1 MIDRPVIKK
10 SSRVIYRMAYL
21 RAEVT
26 GCMLSYSIA
35 VPAMISTAIMNIAS
49 LTSTAT
55 KEFTE
60 NTCNAMKASAQQQ
73 RQALTMSGE
82 GGARNK

>member
-1 MIDRPVIKK
+1 
-10 SSRVIYRMAYL
+10 MAYL

-35 VPAMISTAIMNIAS
+35 VPATISTAIMNIAS

-60 NTCNAMKASAQQQ
+60 NTANVVTTSAQQ
-73 RQALTMSGE
+73 RQQQAITTR

>member
-1 MIDRPVIKK
+1 
-10 SSRVIYRMAYL
+10 
-21 RAEVT
+21 
-26 GCMLSYSIA
+26 
-35 VPAMISTAIMNIAS
+35 MISTAIMNIAS

-60 NTCNAMKASAQQQ
+60 NTANVVTTSAQQ
-73 RQALTMSGE
+73 RQQQAITTR